1 MNYSDTLIRPAGSD
15 IAPPGADSVTWR
27 IHGDPM
33 MWIAGLRALYLQAL
47 HPRVIRGF
55 VQNSDY
61 RDSAWSRLSRT
72 ADYVGWTTFG
82 TVEQAHRAAARI
94 RRVHA
99 RLTADDPDTGERYR
113 IDDPDL
119 LAWVHCCEIDS
130 YLHVIRRAGM
140 RLSRADADAYVREQR
155 WRAWLIGAD
164 LADIP
169 TDATSLRRYFTAV
182 RPLLAG
188 TREARDAA
196 KFVLFPPMSRRLEFT
211 PARPGWAGV
220 AGLAFATL
228 PGWARR
234 MYGLRGP
241 TELAYPGVTA
251 ALITMRTGMLAVP
264 RRLRDGPHVKAARN
278 RIASGQAR

>member
-1 MNYSDTLIRPAGSD
+1 MSDSDTLTRPPGSD
-15 IAPPGADSVTWR
+15 IAPPGPDSVTWR
-27 IHGDPM
+27 VHGDPM
-33 MWIAGLRALYLQAL
+33 MWVAGLRALYLQAL

-72 ADYVGWTTFG
+72 ADYVGQTTFG

-94 RRVHA
+94 RRIHD
-99 RLTADDPDTGERYR
+99 RLSAVDPDNGERYR
-113 IDDPDL
+113 IGDPGL
-119 LAWVHCCEIDS
+119 LTWVHCCEVDS
-130 YLHVIRRAGM
+130 YLQVVHRAGL
-140 RLSRADADAYVREQR
+140 RLSRRDADAYVREQR

-164 LADIP
+164 LADLP
-169 TDATSLRRYFTAV
+169 TDATSLRTYFTAI
-182 RPLLAG
+182 RPRLAG
-188 TREARDAA
+188 THEAREAAR
-196 KFVLFPPMSRRLEFT
+196 FVLFPPMGRRLALT

-241 TELAYPGVTA
+241 AELAHPAVTA
-251 ALITMRTGMLAVP
+251 ALMTMRAGALAVP
-264 RRLRDGPHVKAARN
+264 RRLRESPHARAARN
-278 RIASGQAR
+278 RLSAR